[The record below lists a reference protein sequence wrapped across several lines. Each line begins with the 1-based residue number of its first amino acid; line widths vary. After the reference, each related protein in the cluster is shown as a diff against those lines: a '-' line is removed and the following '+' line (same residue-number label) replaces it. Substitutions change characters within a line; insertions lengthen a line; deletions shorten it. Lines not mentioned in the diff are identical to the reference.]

1 MSTSTIHAGQTNGH
15 PALRNTGALGQI
27 SVQLSQAWQRAV
39 ELRRVQAARSAAKRL
54 QRLAQAHAA
63 TSPSYAADLA
73 TAVAA
78 YAVEHRI
85 DA

>member
-15 PALRNTGALGQI
+15 RALRNTDALGQI
-27 SVQLSQAWQRAV
+27 SVQLSRAWQRAV
-39 ELRRVQAARSAAKRL
+39 ELRRVQAARSAAERL

-63 TSPSYAADLA
+63 TNPSYAADLA
-73 TAVAA
+73 TAAAA